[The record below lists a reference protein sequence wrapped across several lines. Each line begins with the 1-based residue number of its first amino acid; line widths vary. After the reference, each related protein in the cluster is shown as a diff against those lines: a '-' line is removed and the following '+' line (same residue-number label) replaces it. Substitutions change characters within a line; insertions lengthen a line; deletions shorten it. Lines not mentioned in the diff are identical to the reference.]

1 MPEEKAKPAPGPKA
15 AEETSYGFAIGRLR
29 ALETQLLDRARYE
42 RLVRQPDGNGM
53 RAVLS
58 DTRYGALV
66 EETGGLE
73 PALRRASEENF
84 AFFEQYCEDK
94 WVLDLFRLRADVHN
108 LKVLVKS
115 RLEEREPGDDE
126 LLGFGAWPRVQV
138 EALAAAEPKSE
149 PERFRKAAQ
158 RAIEHYLEKK
168 DPAEVDIALDREVQA
183 ARVEACRG
191 NRFLTRLFELRAD
204 TENLRTLARVRAMD
218 EDRGTLEAA
227 LLPGGSL
234 KPADLLALVGE
245 DDAQL
250 VQRFRL
256 TGFGRMVDDG
266 LSWLRERHSLARLER
281 LGRELELEHLLTA
294 RYLVFG
300 FEPLVAFYL
309 VRENEIGNLR
319 RLAAAKTARLPEEG
333 CRELVSLGG

>member
-1 MPEEKAKPAPGPKA
+1 VPEDRPRPAPGPKT

-29 ALETQLLDRARYE
+29 ALETALLDRARYE
-42 RLVRQPDGNGM
+42 RLVRQPDADGM
-53 RAVLS
+53 RAVLT

-84 AFFEQYCEDK
+84 AFLEQYCEDG
-94 WVLDLFRLRADVHN
+94 WVLDLFRLSADVHN
-108 LKVLVKS
+108 LKTLIKS
-115 RLEEREPGDDE
+115 RLLEREPGDDE
-126 LLGFGAWPRVQV
+126 LLGYGAWPRTRV
-138 EALAAAEPKSE
+138 EALAGGEPKSE

-158 RAIEHYLEKK
+158 RATERSLETK
-168 DPAEVDIALDREVQA
+168 DPAEVDIALDREAQA
-183 ARVEACRG
+183 ARVEACRNNG
-191 NRFLTRLFELRAD
+191 FLSRLFELRAN
-204 TENLRTLARVRAMD
+204 TENLRTLARVRAMA
-218 EDRGTLEAA
+218 EERGVLEAA
-227 LLPGGSL
+227 MMPGGSL
-234 KPADLLALVGE
+234 KPAELLGLVGE
-245 DDAQL
+245 DDAAV

-256 TGFGRMVDDG
+256 TGFGRMMDEG
-266 LSWLRERHSLARLER
+266 LSWLREKHSLARLER

-333 CRELVSLGG
+333 CRELVSIGG